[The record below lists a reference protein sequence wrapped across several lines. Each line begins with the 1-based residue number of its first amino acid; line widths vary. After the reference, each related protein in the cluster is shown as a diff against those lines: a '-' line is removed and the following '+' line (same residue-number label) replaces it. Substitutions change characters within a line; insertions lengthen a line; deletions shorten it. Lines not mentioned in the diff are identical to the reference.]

1 MLNTCKHCGKSGFL
15 DYDRPEGCLRPFTY
29 SPCVGDW
36 ACGLQTNEGPAM
48 FYIKSDK
55 GYWLP
60 GAYGY
65 TQDKQKAGVFS
76 LADME
81 RLALDGCTLEAANGH

>member
-1 MLNTCKHCGKSGFL
+1 M
-15 DYDRPEGCLRPFTY
+15 Y
-29 SPCVGDW
+29 
-36 ACGLQTNEGPAM
+36 
-48 FYIKSDK
+48 YIKNEK

-65 TQDKQKAGVFS
+65 TPNKAEAGTFS

-81 RLALDGCTLEAANGH
+81 TLALDGCTLEVAHGY

>member
-1 MLNTCKHCGKSGFL
+1 MAVRA
-15 DYDRPEGCLRPFTY
+15 DRKIAAT
-29 SPCVGDW
+29 
-36 ACGLQTNEGPAM
+36 TNQEVKNM
-48 FYIKSDK
+48 YYIKNEK

-65 TQDKQKAGVFS
+65 TQDKAKAGVFS

-81 RLALDGCTLEAANGH
+81 RLALDGCTLEAAEG

>member
-1 MLNTCKHCGKSGFL
+1 M
-15 DYDRPEGCLRPFTY
+15 Y
-29 SPCVGDW
+29 
-36 ACGLQTNEGPAM
+36 
-48 FYIKSDK
+48 YIKSKK

-65 TQDKQKAGVFS
+65 TRNKAEAGVFS

-81 RLALDGCTLEAANGH
+81 TLALDGCTLEAAEV